1 MIYIVSNT
9 DVLVSKGGDPRYQTH
24 DILHYTAKVVD
35 TVNPKDLHRQLLKHS
50 KRSKGVYPVEVDM
63 SEDPLASAEL
73 SLDGINAAMQKFRL
87 AETLNDQQR
96 NENQAIGVGE
106 ESSNLAEDNRPAST
120 TQHYRARNSDSGSEF
135 EAVGSPSKK
144 RKVEG
149 GQDVHH
155 NFEGT
160 QIVPTI
166 HDMPVSGNQLARR
179 SEVSDNTH
187 HSYAMD
193 IQKMPLTS
201 LSPQSSKASSGV
213 TSVTKSAPKTRR
225 WTGDGLLATAGSH
238 LNKGLKE

>member
-1 MIYIVSNT
+1 MEM
-9 DVLVSKGGDPRYQTH
+9 DMYQ
-24 DILHYTAKVVD
+24 
-35 TVNPKDLHRQLLKHS
+35 
-50 KRSKGVYPVEVDM
+50 
-63 SEDPLASAEL
+63 DPLASAEL
-73 SLDGINAAMQKFRL
+73 SLDGIDATMKKLRL
-87 AETLNDQQR
+87 AQTRNDQQS
-96 NENQAIGVGE
+96 NKNQAIGVGD

-120 TQHYRARNSDSGSEF
+120 AQHYRARNSNSGSEF
-135 EAVGSPSKK
+135 EAVEPPSKK

-149 GQDVHH
+149 GQDVDH

-160 QIVPTI
+160 QIVPMI

-201 LSPQSSKASSGV
+201 LSPESSKASSGV
-213 TSVTKSAPKTRR
+213 TSVSKSAPKTRR

-238 LNKGLKE
+238 LNKGLYRRLA